1 MLDLST
7 EKGAHFDERL
17 RNDLIMWLGTVRP
30 DGRPHLVPVWFLWD
44 GRTILMFSIPD
55 NQKVR
60 NLRQNNRVVAALDD
74 TYDGDDVV
82 ELDGTAELLDDP
94 SLTMATVSAFIA
106 KYAGEIADMGMTA
119 EALAAEYTQPIR
131 ITPTRFY

>member
-1 MLDLST
+1 MIDLSS
-7 EKGAHFDERL
+7 EKGAHVDERL
-17 RNDLIMWLGTVRP
+17 RTDLILWLGTVRP

-44 GRTILMFSIPD
+44 GSTILLFSIPE

-60 NLRQNNRVVAALDD
+60 NLRQNNRVMAALDD

-82 ELDGTAELLDDP
+82 TLEGTAELLDDP
-94 SLTMATVSAFIA
+94 NVKPTTVADYVA
-106 KYAGEIADMGMTA
+106 KYANELAEMGMSP
-119 EALAAEYTQPIR
+119 ERLAAEYSQAIR